1 MSSSP
6 EHPWAPAG
14 PRDSESGRPAG
25 LMRDALLT
33 AAGACLVALLN
44 EIRAQ
49 LRAREANRDRAEQLQ
64 RAARRESNIRSIDDL
79 G

>member
-1 MSSSP
+1 
-6 EHPWAPAG
+6 
-14 PRDSESGRPAG
+14 
-25 LMRDALLT
+25 MRDALLT